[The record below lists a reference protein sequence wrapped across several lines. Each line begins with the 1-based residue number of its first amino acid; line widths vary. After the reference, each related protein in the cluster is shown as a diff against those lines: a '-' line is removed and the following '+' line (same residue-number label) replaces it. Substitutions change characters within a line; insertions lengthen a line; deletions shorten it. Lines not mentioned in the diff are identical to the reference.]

1 MAGIVQ
7 NGQKR
12 LIFIVIPQI
21 RMKIREKGKR
31 GKNTRMD
38 KSKENTLTYIDKYIY
53 THPQTYKHINTDT
66 HIHIQHIMRY
76 SSQRV
81 LFDIMFESI

>member
-1 MAGIVQ
+1 MAEIAQ

-38 KSKENTLTYIDKYIY
+38 KSKENTLIYIHKDIY

-66 HIHIQHIMRY
+66 HIHIQHIMCY

>member
-1 MAGIVQ
+1 MSGIVQ

-12 LIFIVIPQI
+12 LILIVIPQI

-38 KSKENTLTYIDKYIY
+38 KSKENTLTYIHKYIY

-66 HIHIQHIMRY
+66 HIHIQHIMCY